1 MLNYLI
7 KLAEN
12 GTLPDFLIKR
22 GIKNLCNDRLKWAK
36 SLGPDR
42 LHEHNQKWIEELKQS
57 PIALVPEKANEQHY
71 ELPPSFFDIVLGSNL
86 KYSSGFWPTNQTTFD
101 QSEVEMLEL
110 SCKRAE
116 LEDKQDILELG
127 CGWGSLTCFMAQK
140 FPNSNI
146 TAVSNSKDQKKHIE
160 ARCKKLKLTN
170 IEVITCDMN
179 DFDIDKKFDRVVSI
193 EMFEHMRN
201 YGTLLNN
208 ISKFLN
214 DGGKL
219 FVHIFTHHTLMY
231 PYVDNG
237 PGDWMAREFFSG
249 GQMPSHNLLLN
260 FQEDLKIEKTW
271 KINGTHYSKTSYAW
285 LDKMDNNKKEI
296 IEIFNDTYGNDN
308 SKMWFQRWRIFFLSC
323 AVMFGMENGTEWG
336 VSHYRFRK

>member
-323 AVMFGMENGTEWG
+323 AVMFGMESGTEWG